1 MGQILQLAGI
11 VLEGAVLFY
20 FLSDGILKRK
30 RLALYVILYLLATF
44 FWPGHPSPG
53 PGGELIYFFIIVIA
67 GRAAFRKEARNAS
80 VYSLAFMSIRHLGY
94 AVIYFA
100 VLSISGVS
108 TSVLQ
113 ANPITSAGIYV
124 FACVPEMAIIY
135 FLKKYF
141 HDFLETKDE
150 KAVTMSFFG
159 GWFIWALCMSMEN
172 RLLDIPVPETQKS
185 VITILA
191 FTVAAV
197 GLVLLGYYFYNNS
210 QKTDAKAEEREM
222 DILKKYGIEVGSLK
236 NEEIDRVLEQIFQDK
251 TRLCQETGIQ
261 LQRDG
266 DFSFLEKIGT
276 ENAILLIDSLIEY
289 AMSVC
294 KESGKEENHISVIGK
309 DAITRIRCECSCD
322 REFLKDKKP
331 SKQQNLVLR
340 TVSNIASKNKGWVKQ
355 ENKRGC
361 LIITIKL
368 ELP

>member
-1 MGQILQLAGI
+1 MGQILQLAGT
-11 VLEGAVLFY
+11 VLDGAVLFY
-20 FLSDGILKRK
+20 FLSNGILKRK

-80 VYSLAFMSIRHLGY
+80 VYRLAFMSIRHLGY
-94 AVIYFA
+94 AVVYFA

-108 TSVLQ
+108 
-113 ANPITSAGIYV
+113 TSAGIYV

-141 HDFLETKDE
+141 HNLLETKDE
-150 KAVTMSFFG
+150 RAVTMSFFG
-159 GWFIWALCMSMEN
+159 GWLLWALCMSMEN

-210 QKTDAKAEEREM
+210 QKTDAKAEERET

-309 DAITRIRCECSCD
+309 DVITRIRCECSCD
-322 REFLKDKKP
+322 REFLRDKKP

-340 TVSNIASKNKGWVKQ
+340 TVSNIARQNKGWVKQ

-368 ELP
+368 DLP

>member
-30 RLALYVILYLLATF
+30 RLALYVILYLLATI
-44 FWPGHPSPG
+44 FWPGHPSSG

-80 VYSLAFMSIRHLGY
+80 VYSLVFMSIRHLGY
-94 AVIYFA
+94 SVVYFV
-100 VLSISGVS
+100 VLNISGVS

-113 ANPITSAGIYV
+113 ANPIASAGIFV
-124 FACVPEMAIIY
+124 FACILEMVIIY

-141 HDFLETKDE
+141 YDFFETKDE
-150 KAVTMSFFG
+150 RAVVLFSFG
-159 GWFIWALCMSMEN
+159 GWLLWALCMVMEN
-172 RLLDIPVPETQKS
+172 HLLDTPIAQMHASGVGILGST
-185 VITILA
+185 VIALG
-191 FTVAAV
+191 F
-197 GLVLLGYYFYNNS
+197 VLLGYYFYNNS
-210 QKTDAKAEEREM
+210 RKTDIKAEEREM
-222 DILKKYGIEVGSLK
+222 DILKKYGTEVGSLK

-251 TRLCQETGIQ
+251 IRLCQETGIQ

-266 DFSFLEKIGT
+266 DFSFL
-276 ENAILLIDSLIEY
+276 
-289 AMSVC
+289 
-294 KESGKEENHISVIGK
+294 SGKEENHISVIGK

-340 TVSNIASKNKGWVKQ
+340 TVSNIASKNKGWIKQ

-361 LIITIKL
+361 LIITVKL
-368 ELP
+368 ELS

>member
-67 GRAAFRKEARNAS
+67 GRATFRKEARNAS
-80 VYSLAFMSIRHLGY
+80 VYSLTFMSIRHLGY
-94 AVIYFA
+94 SVVYFV
-100 VLSISGVS
+100 VLNISGVS
-108 TSVLQ
+108 TSALWTNST
-113 ANPITSAGIYV
+113 AAAGIFV
-124 FACVPEMAIIY
+124 LACVPEMAIIY

-141 HDFLETKDE
+141 YDFFETKDE
-150 KAVTMSFFG
+150 RAIVLFSFG
-159 GWFIWALCMSMEN
+159 GWLLWALCMVMEN
-172 RLLDIPVPETQKS
+172 HLLDTPIAQMHAS
-185 VITILA
+185 G
-191 FTVAAV
+191 V
-197 GLVLLGYYFYNNS
+197 GLLGSTVIALSFVLLGYYFYKNS
-210 QKTDAKAEEREM
+210 KKMDVKAEERET
-222 DILKKYGIEVGSLK
+222 DILKKYGIKVESLK

-276 ENAILLIDSLIEY
+276 KNTILLIDSLIEY
-289 AMSVC
+289 AMDIC

-309 DAITRIRCECSCD
+309 NAITRIRCECSCD

-340 TVSNIASKNKGWVKQ
+340 TVSNIASKNKGWIKQ

-361 LIITIKL
+361 LIITVKL
-368 ELP
+368 ELS

>member
-1 MGQILQLAGI
+1 MSQILQLTGI
-11 VLEGAVLFY
+11 VLEGAGLFY
-20 FLSDGILKRK
+20 FLSNGILKRK
-30 RLALYVILYLLATF
+30 RMALYVILFLLATF
-44 FWPGHPSPG
+44 FWPGHPSLG
-53 PGGELIYFFIIVIA
+53 PIGELIYFIIIV
-67 GRAAFRKEARNAS
+67 AAARVIFQKMAINATI
-80 VYSLAFMSIRHLGY
+80 YSLAFMSVRHLGY
-94 AVIYFA
+94 SFIYFT
-100 VLSISGVS
+100 VLNISGVS

-113 ANPITSAGIYV
+113 ANPIASAGIFV
-124 FACVPEMAIIY
+124 FACILEMVIIY

-141 HDFLETKDE
+141 YDFFETKDE
-150 KAVTMSFFG
+150 RAVVLFSFG
-159 GWFIWALCMSMEN
+159 GWLLWALCMVMEN
-172 RLLDIPVPETQKS
+172 HLLDTPIAQMHASGVGILGST
-185 VITILA
+185 VIALG
-191 FTVAAV
+191 F
-197 GLVLLGYYFYNNS
+197 VLLGYYFYNNS
-210 QKTDAKAEEREM
+210 RKTDIKAEEREM
-222 DILKKYGIEVGSLK
+222 DILKKYGTEVGSLK

-251 TRLCQETGIQ
+251 IRLCQETGIQ